1 LTPDEPVGTE
11 EKTNIIIKEATRA
24 DNEGLVYLTSLAPMK
39 GDISIRIDRRPD
51 FFRLLEM
58 RGSSFVMVAELNDN
72 IIGSFSASAVNVFI
86 DGKPE
91 TVHYLGDFKIHPD
104 YRKSTVAMRLARAVL
119 QKLISMNADLLFC
132 TAAYRNED
140 VMPFFKGRSF
150 LPTFEAVG
158 IFNVLQIIPTL
169 FKTRNTKYHLEEGS
183 FVSSGVSF
191 FNNFMKNFQFGL
203 VYSESSFENT
213 TLITASFNNTVV
225 SAITLFDAGPAK
237 QNVLIRLPFYLK
249 SVVMA
254 ISALNAISPIVRLPK
269 INNVVRILYI
279 KSYACESGHE
289 KALKLL
295 IGRARNIAYE
305 KKYNFLA
312 IGIHENDPFLKIFS
326 GYPKFTFK
334 SMGFATSLKDNKEKI
349 KSILSGIPF
358 EDYSL
363 V

>member
-1 LTPDEPVGTE
+1 
-11 EKTNIIIKEATRA
+11 
-24 DNEGLVYLTSLAPMK
+24 
-39 GDISIRIDRRPD
+39 
-51 FFRLLEM
+51 
-58 RGSSFVMVAELNDN
+58 
-72 IIGSFSASAVNVFI
+72 
-86 DGKPE
+86 
-91 TVHYLGDFKIHPD
+91 
-104 YRKSTVAMRLARAVL
+104 
-119 QKLISMNADLLFC
+119 
-132 TAAYRNED
+132 
-140 VMPFFKGRSF
+140 MPFFKGRSF